1 VSKPPIVSV
10 GFLTQLDLERLG
22 QQFANHIPV
31 TQDDM
36 FADILAQ
43 LDQIDIE
50 QLGPAI
56 VLRPKPC

>member
-1 VSKPPIVSV
+1 MSKPPIVSV

-22 QQFANHIPV
+22 RQFTNHIPV
-31 TQDDM
+31 AQDDM

-43 LDQIDIE
+43 LDEIDIE

-56 VLRPKPC
+56 VLRPKSC

>member
-1 VSKPPIVSV
+1 MSKPPIVSV

-22 QQFANHIPV
+22 RQFTSHIPV
-31 TQDDM
+31 AQDDM

-43 LDQIDIE
+43 LDEIDIE

-56 VLRPKPC
+56 VLRPKSC